1 MAGTTNNV
9 TINFNIGGNALKQLK
24 EYTEKIKLASDQAT
38 ILKDALAS
46 ISGASNHGIVLPNLS
61 SFVDGLSKLTA
72 LPKTKKGLQQLQ
84 EAVTEAIRLGQQ
96 FTVLGR
102 VKVPSLT
109 GLANGFIALNEIKDE
124 NAGDRVSGHLNKIK
138 EAVSEFNGIKTPNLK
153 NIAEAIKML
162 EAIDSQKSADTKKS
176 VVSTRLTSLK
186 KAVKELDGIKIPN
199 LKSFTEG
206 LVSLNQHSVSASTAV
221 GKIREVFHALRSL
234 TAEGDIKLPNVKN
247 VADGFKILNEG
258 VIKSFQT
265 FDKDVK
271 FKKGKQSPFG
281 EFVTYIE
288 ANLKHLSDTLK
299 KYNFDTMK
307 LPNVKNI
314 AEGFKILNEIPL
326 DFRKAGDGRNVI
338 KVIENLQAVSL
349 GLEGMK
355 DVKLPNV
362 KNIAEAFRILNS
374 DILQSEKIKVGNK
387 EQDVSRVVKNLT
399 EIKTGLA
406 GLDTMKLPNL
416 KNIADGFHSLNTVL
430 NNAEN
435 NTQFSTDKFKSNIR
449 AIRDA
454 LQEVRKLE
462 GEEKGKSLS
471 DIKLPNLKNIADGF
485 HRLNTVLNNANNGR
499 KFSTDKFASNIQTIV
514 SAVEPLDT
522 IKLPNLKNIADGF
535 TQLNGLTAK
544 VFDGGV
550 LAKATKPDDIVLVKN
565 LKVLA
570 EGLKG
575 LGKLKLPNV
584 KSISEGFKGLLDLP
598 ALGDAEGKANAKL
611 ENMKKYIRE
620 LTDVLTGEGKD
631 GVKSLANIK
640 IPNVKNIA
648 DSIKTLNELE
658 KLEKVGGKGKGSQTS
673 RLKAWIT
680 ELTSALTS
688 NKLHEIQL
696 PNVKNIADSIAILNG
711 IKREIP
717 DHTVRS
723 IQKLGKALS
732 TLEGISGAANG
743 KALADI
749 KIPNLKNL
757 SEGFK
762 QLADIGKNLPEASR
776 VTNVKET
783 SNFIKAIGEIGE
795 GLGKIPPNLKVPNL
809 KNLAEGFA
817 TLNKIKWPENKA
829 QGSTHFTK
837 NVLEIQ
843 HALEQLTVI
852 KVPNLKNIA
861 DGFKTLNGITV
872 NTNVT
877 ANIKALATALH
888 DDTAKLAGMKL
899 PNFKNIAEGFQILA
913 SIGTHRGN
921 DRVSAHI
928 KAMATALEEFKTLSD
943 KKINIPNIKGI
954 AEGFQ
959 ILNSETLQTGGKGN
973 YEKIR
978 TNLQALRQA
987 LGHLKDLDGKNFPN
1001 VKSIAQGMQSLV
1013 LLEKPVND
1021 LNKIFETM
1029 RDALSKIQGIQVPN
1043 LKSFTAG
1050 FAELKKIITDS
1061 TGNLTNPHFATDM
1074 TNLAQ
1079 ALSGFSAVKLPSGL
1093 QGFAKGIESI
1103 TKVNVGLFAQQ
1114 FHLLMSEINKFN
1126 VNVPASAFDI
1136 FAGKLAVAEAA
1147 LRTIEGRIRQT
1158 QQQFGGMGA
1167 AVTQAISPMDKL
1179 IERFKM
1185 FLQYR
1190 VISTVFQKISS
1201 AIAAVP
1207 TTIIEYEKA
1216 MSNIQSITGATNET
1230 MAKLGDVIKKVA
1242 STTKFSAD
1250 EVADG
1255 MTMIAQAGF
1264 SASESMQMVQAIS
1277 DLATGTLTD
1286 MKTTVDL
1293 VTSAMVVFNIEANNA
1308 SRVSDVFA
1316 NAVNKSKL
1324 TMDKIKTAFN
1334 YIGPVAR
1341 DAGVSFEETATAMML
1356 LANSGQK
1363 ASTIGTGL
1371 RNVFSTLLSP
1381 SKKLREAADAVGV
1394 SVNDLDPRV
1403 NSFRTVVQ
1411 NLGIVVRDSSVAL
1424 DVFGKRGATAVLSL
1438 TQDMGEFDRLASSVT
1453 NVGSAARMA
1462 QTQQEGLYVVWKNLS
1477 DRAKLAAVTLGESGL
1492 TAVMMTLIKTVSN
1505 VIDRFNNY
1513 GKTIG
1518 GSIVIKTVALTTAL
1532 TALVASIKVL
1542 MAVSFAAKIKEWTV
1556 ALLAFNRS
1564 VTATGITTLS
1574 TSIKSVGAA
1583 MVAAVAHVKNFG
1595 AALMTAQGRM
1605 NLFAGGV
1612 VKGLSGLVALTG
1624 ALRTLFAT
1632 IAPLAII
1639 SGIAFAISYMSEQA
1653 QKAKK
1658 EIQEFGNALDGMAN
1672 SVKAISDFYEQT
1684 KEVKSGTDDFI
1695 NAVYT
1700 LTKSFK
1706 DNENSLA
1713 GVREEYADFLRS
1725 IDTAGKKFTDNGA
1738 ALAKL
1743 NEELEKHQKRV
1754 TKDLMG
1760 SLGQQIEQTFNK
1772 LKSGSLLKDG
1782 LKFHINVD
1790 TEEGKKQLAEFED
1803 RYGKMV
1809 KKSSAAGGFQ
1819 WFQIDKATFT
1829 QMNNLVNDVQRGIIK
1844 VNDSQKEMIN
1854 ELASYL
1860 QSVTE
1865 TAINTINDIVKKGT
1879 IPLGAPFEIVEKAC
1893 EEMGYKN
1900 KKVLEAMKVE
1910 WEKAS
1915 DNFMSGA
1922 LAKSMGA
1929 FLEDAKKM
1937 NFSEGLIDAGHIEN
1951 LLGAMDKLAKTQ
1963 GGLLVVEEQLRTTRA
1978 GLIHDNGKLTE
1989 KQKEHN
1995 AAIET
2000 TIKALEESVKEYNKN
2015 IAAQEENVASIRKQN
2030 ENLGNIPAL
2039 IEEAA
2044 SAIAMYADVANKAGD
2059 TTAINFTEEDKKK
2072 AVDYMQASAEHVASY
2087 VKLVSDFHTKLQAIF
2102 NAEGVDYET
2111 KRRQAQNL
2119 VEETL
2124 AQSQILHK
2132 RSIELQ
2138 QQRNADE
2145 RALTLIRTA
2154 FTLGEHKNALAELA
2168 AMEKDAREKYKND
2181 QETLTAELH
2190 RIYVKRGELIGKEIN
2205 AAVKAPKG
2213 ISAMVEETM
2222 QAMKVEVASMK
2233 VAIKDEIGLIHQREE
2248 AFKQG
2253 NKALGLSS
2261 EQALKAEQEAWARH
2275 TNALIKQL
2283 EDTKAT
2289 IMNLFSGQELEA
2301 ELKPIDELIKKL
2313 KAESIEGQD
2322 KARVA
2327 RLKGAAIEAAE
2338 TRGRIEAEAKKLK
2351 EAITREQEKALHE
2364 IALLEAQGVITHEQ
2378 AERAKAEISIKYIE
2392 QGIQLRRQQMLQL
2405 AATEDDYFRNQAQ
2418 IQNLISEIQKA
2429 EDEIVKIRRKGME
2442 KQAKVIAD
2450 GQKKLAE
2457 IEGKMG
2463 SSAFSAKEQ
2472 AKITANYEKEFERR
2486 RQLGEE
2492 NAQALAEAETK
2503 PLDKVTQAVQK
2514 HAAKRM
2520 EIQSKTTEK
2529 VASLEKELAQK
2540 QEEFERKKLDIIN
2553 KYNAKR
2559 RDLQTSLQ
2567 DKLHN
2572 IETAG
2577 LSGKKKEKADI
2588 DYARGKRNKAM
2599 SDMDEAIRSGDSQA
2613 LDRISKE
2620 LESAMGAFESA
2631 SNPKRYKGEIMGI
2644 YEALQKI
2651 IDAQEEIEKNEAER
2665 KNTQE
2670 VDALTKK
2677 IQTANDA
2684 MEKSLAVE
2692 GERHNK
2698 TMTNLKAE
2706 ADEIRKQVA
2715 LAQQLSDTYANG
2727 LQLGNAN
2734 LPNAPTGPAPKD
2746 NSTMKG
2752 TFGYGVEQIV
2762 QATAQ
2767 AGTAIEKALEI
2778 GKSTHKQMIDGW
2790 IADHALYGKT
2800 ASGEVKKLNDE
2811 QMQILARSGEEF
2823 RKAFPSIGEI
2833 LKDSDVAGQT
2843 EVVTDQFL
2851 SEWRKAYEEYKTT
2864 ADNASIEA
2872 SQKAIEA
2879 YQNISPEMKKA
2890 INHAILSGTVS
2901 GSNDA
2906 QQNIVA
2912 FAQVAQQSLA
2922 SIGTGIAN
2930 GIATGVSTGVE
2941 KAKAVEQ
2948 QWRWEE
2954 RDGKMWAVYGQGLAD
2969 AVKDGVDQA
2978 QGVEKAWR
2986 EVISADGRTIYTNL
3000 TDAQRQGYADMAA
3013 AAKSTAAIISTEY
3026 ETLYTRITK
3035 NGKDSYKELSQ
3046 EQMKAVAEQGEAALK
3061 AGDLFVKTTERGLSV
3076 YQNMTEKI
3084 SITDW
3089 AKKFNAAEAEKAA
3102 YDTAKK
3108 AMGTWTTTIQ
3118 QSEPAFITI
3127 EASESHLNK
3136 AETEV
3141 EAVKLKIAE
3150 KAAKMNVEVD
3160 TSSTAKVKE
3169 AAQQLI
3175 RDIEEDPAKI
3185 ATEVDN
3191 SSKNEVKEE
3200 LKTLVENLEEKE
3212 QIRVQ
3217 AELEKKSITDV
3228 NNELKQITKELSDK
3242 QKLLLQP
3249 GIDDAKKREL
3259 LADIDN
3265 LAKQA
3270 EDKLKKLE
3278 ATVETEEAKKQIAQ
3292 LIAMFQKIPK
3302 EVKTH
3307 IDVDI
3312 NKAIQ
3317 NVDTIIRKINSIP
3330 DKKTTVHE
3338 IVERVKKVESKST
3351 GGLVGA
3357 YATGGRVRRPE
3368 EPEQYADGG
3377 QTFRRLPSRYI
3388 SRGSGHKDDV
3398 PALLMKNEF
3407 VHRAAAVK
3415 KYGLNFMYKLN
3426 NLEIPTS
3433 ITRMFADGG
3442 LVSNAITSIQKF
3454 ATGGLVKSARRKLED
3469 MFSGSGVNLNV
3480 DNLNVVGKLEQAA
3493 DNYTSPIAV
3502 QALYTIAKSIE
3513 ANVARFAEGGPLTST
3528 VLTSRQMSEISG
3540 KYHTIIAQARQEG
3553 NTAIA
3558 KALSEEQANL
3568 AKLASALKGNLDNIN
3583 IAYNKQ
3589 VQKLTEAHNKRVSEK
3604 EAEYK
3609 SNVNSENESYG
3620 KRVDSDN
3627 KAYAKEDEEYNKS
3640 IAQLK
3645 SDYEKELE
3653 ELEKTLKD
3661 KKEATRKEEERE
3673 AKEEAKTQKSYEKED
3688 KRYAKETADRK
3699 KSHDDELAAA
3709 KKEYEDAQFK
3719 YEAELEQKKQEVDA
3733 KKSEIEN
3740 FKNQMA
3746 SRKFPANSK
3755 KIREASVEEVMEAH
3769 ISQTKSEN
3777 KGDDYIY
3784 AIDLGGLVKAEDNKG
3799 EPPTDAEI
3807 QKLYKAIRPY
3817 TESEIRHR
3825 NKLATIANNP
3835 PYSRQA
3841 REQLEKY
3848 NNDLNELTGYN
3859 AYKRALK
3866 AKELGVSIA
3875 NIENADKEP
3884 SKPRQSKPYREYLNS
3899 HYTTDYKQPY
3909 AQAQRDLDE
3918 FLKADSPKTTYNKRV
3933 AELKQ
3938 AYDEAKKEAEEARAE
3953 VMEQRKEHAEQLA
3966 ETRASRAEELRQAQ
3980 IDYDEGVA
3988 ATKEKYNTDLS
3999 EAEENRRV
4007 LLEERKTAIAERD
4020 KEHKDNLD
4028 GYKKDYDDT
4037 VSEATAS
4044 YNEDMA
4050 SAKESYDSDVSSARS
4065 QYSSD
4070 VASLREDTQNSVNSA
4085 KESMNDSISRA
4096 QADMQEDFKSQEDAA
4111 RQALAEKRD
4120 TYSTT
4125 MKEAEEALVD
4135 SIERPSTTVAAQES
4149 VEKATEQISENA
4161 VLQKY
4166 GMGVEE
4172 LIRRLSKGLWKF
4184 ATGGLVPST
4193 ATSKPN
4199 TDSVLSLLMPNEF
4212 VMSAKAVRTFGLDFM
4227 NSINN
4232 LRLPAFAIGG
4242 AVSAGGSAPPEIRS
4256 FKAGEMAVNKT
4267 VYALDLTLNNTHI
4280 GELMGERN
4288 VIDRFIG
4295 EMQRARMSLGAT
4307 A

>member
-9 TINFNIGGNALKQLK
+9 TINFNIAGNALKQIDK
-24 EYTEKIKLASDQAT
+24 YTEKIKLASDQAT
-38 ILKDALAS
+38 ILKNALAS

-61 SFVDGLSKLTA
+61 GFVDGLSKLTA

-84 EAVTEAIRLGQQ
+84 EAVTEAIRLGKQ

-124 NAGDRVSGHLNKIK
+124 SAGDRVSGHLKKIK
-138 EAVSEFNGIKTPNLK
+138 EAVSDFNGIKTPNLK

-162 EAIDSQKSADTKKS
+162 EAIDSQKSADAKKS

-234 TAEGDIKLPNVKN
+234 TAGGDIKLPNVKN

-288 ANLKHLSDTLK
+288 ANLKHLSEILK
-299 KYNFDTMK
+299 KYDFDKMK

-326 DFRKAGDGRNVI
+326 DFRQAGSGKNVT
-338 KVIENLQAVSL
+338 KVIENLQAISL

-355 DVKLPNV
+355 NVKLPNV

-374 DILQSEKIKVGNK
+374 DILQSEKIKVGNT
-387 EQDVSRVVKNLT
+387 EQSVSRVVKNLT

-430 NNAEN
+430 KNAEDG
-435 NTQFSTDKFKSNIR
+435 TQFSTNKFKSNIKT
-449 AIRDA
+449 IRDA

-485 HRLNTVLNNANNGR
+485 HRLNTVLNNADNGKR
-499 KFSTDKFASNIQTIV
+499 FSTDKFTSNIQAIV
-514 SAVEPLDT
+514 SAVEPLGN

-584 KSISEGFKGLLDLP
+584 KSLSDGFKGLLDLP
-598 ALGDAEGKANAKL
+598 DISVANSDASKKL

-620 LTDVLTGEGKD
+620 LTNVLTGEGKD
-631 GVKSLANIK
+631 GLKSLANIK

-658 KLEKVGGKGKGSQTS
+658 KLEKVGGTGKGSGTS

-711 IKREIP
+711 IKKEIP

-762 QLADIGKNLPEASR
+762 QLAEIGKDLPDASR
-776 VTNVKET
+776 VTNLKQT
-783 SNFIKAIGEIGE
+783 SNFIKTIGEIGE
-795 GLGKIPPNLKVPNL
+795 GLGKIPPNLKIPNL

-817 TLNKIKWPENKA
+817 TLNKIKWPEGKV
-829 QGSTHFTK
+829 QGSTNFTK
-837 NVLEIQ
+837 NVEEIQ
-843 HALEQLTVI
+843 HALEKLTII

-913 SIGTHRGN
+913 GIGTHRGN

-959 ILNSETLQTGGKGN
+959 ILNSETLQKTGGKGD
-973 YEKIR
+973 YEKLK
-978 TNLQALRQA
+978 TNIQALRQA

-1013 LLEKPVND
+1013 QLEKPVND

-1050 FAELKKIITDS
+1050 FAELKKIIADS

-1074 TNLAQ
+1074 MNLAQ
-1079 ALSGFSAVKLPSGL
+1079 ALSGFSAVRLPSGL

-1114 FHLLMSEINKFN
+1114 FQLLMAEINKFN

-1293 VTSAMVVFNIEANNA
+1293 VTSAMVVFNIESNNA

-1381 SKKLREAADAVGV
+1381 SKKLREAADAVGI

-1403 NSFRTVVQ
+1403 NSLRTVVQ
-1411 NLGIVVRDSSVAL
+1411 NLGVVVRDSSVAL

-1438 TQDMGEFDRLASSVT
+1438 TQDMGEFDRLAASVV

-1462 QTQQEGLYVVWKNLS
+1462 QTQQEGLYVIWKNLA
-1477 DRAKLAAVTLGESGL
+1477 DRAKLAAVTIGESGF
-1492 TAVMMTLIKTVSN
+1492 TAALKTVIKSVSD
-1505 VIDRFNNY
+1505 VIDAFNQLSKSTF
-1513 GKTIG
+1513 GVV
-1518 GSIVIKTVALTTAL
+1518 VIKTTMLTTAFL
-1532 TALVASIKVL
+1532 GLVATVKVIASL
-1542 MAVSFAAKIKEWTV
+1542 GLAAKLAEW
-1556 ALLAFNRS
+1556 
-1564 VTATGITTLS
+1564 
-1574 TSIKSVGAA
+1574 GAA
-1583 MVAAVAHVKNFG
+1583 MMALNRSALAVLGTLLKFSLWKFPVGVINFFRTGTVAATGMG
-1595 AALMTAQGRM
+1595 AAVTGLKTAFVG
-1605 NLFAGGV
+1605 LWAAVWPLLAITAV
-1612 VKGLSGLVALTG
+1612 VGIFSWLSEKSKEGERAVQRLGTELDGLSNSIASLV
-1624 ALRTLFAT
+1624 
-1632 IAPLAII
+1632 
-1639 SGIAFAISYMSEQA
+1639 
-1653 QKAKK
+1653 
-1658 EIQEFGNALDGMAN
+1658 
-1672 SVKAISDFYEQT
+1672 DFNKQT
-1684 KEVKSGTDDFI
+1684 KLVKDGTDEYM
-1695 NAVYT
+1695 NAVYG
-1700 LTKSFK
+1700 LVKSFR
-1706 DNENSLA
+1706 DNENALV
-1713 GVREEYADFLRS
+1713 GVKAEYADFLRT
-1725 IDTAGKKFTDNGA
+1725 IDPLEK
-1738 ALAKL
+1738 KL
-1743 NEELEKHQKRV
+1743 NDGGKALENLNRAMEKQQARKSAELMQQLGAELEKNYEKAMKRQKIDLSDRKQYSNYGELDTIV
-1754 TKDLMG
+1754 TG
-1760 SLGQQIEQTFNK
+1760 SQAYARIIKSTFEQM
-1772 LKSGSLLKDG
+1772 S
-1782 LKFHINVD
+1782 
-1790 TEEGKKQLAEFED
+1790 
-1803 RYGKMV
+1803 RY
-1809 KKSSAAGGFQ
+1809 
-1819 WFQIDKATFT
+1819 
-1829 QMNNLVNDVQRGIIK
+1829 VNDVERGIIK
-1844 VNDSQKEMIN
+1844 IDESQRDVFNK
-1854 ELASYL
+1854 LASTV
-1860 QSVTE
+1860 QHISE
-1865 TAINTINDIVKKGT
+1865 EAINNVQRIVQAG
-1879 IPLGAPFEIVEKAC
+1879 ILPLGTPFDVVKEKC
-1893 EEMGYKN
+1893 IEMGYTN
-1900 KKVLEAMKVE
+1900 ERVLEAMKVE

-1915 DNFMSGA
+1915 TNFANSA
-1922 LAKSMGA
+1922 LTKSMGA
-1929 FLEDAKKM
+1929 FLEEVNRF
-1937 NFSEGLIDAGHIEN
+1937 NFGDNLVSGEHIKTLTSQMSELVS
-1951 LLGAMDKLAKTQ
+1951 TQ
-1963 GGLLVVEEQLRTTRA
+1963 GALLVAEEQLKSTRA
-1978 GLIHDNGKLTE
+1978 QLIPVTKNMTDE
-1989 KQKEHN
+1989 ER
-1995 AAIET
+1995 ET
-2000 TIKALEESVKEYNKN
+2000 NSALEATIATLESNIKEYENSISVKERE
-2015 IAAQEENVASIRKQN
+2015 IAATRKQA
-2030 ENLGNIPAL
+2030 ESIKDLPERIRQ
-2039 IEEAA
+2039 AA
-2044 SAIAMYADVANKAGD
+2044 NAVAMYADVANKAGD
-2059 TTAINFTEEDKKK
+2059 TTAINFDEADIQK
-2072 AVDYMQASAEHVASY
+2072 AESYMKSSIEHVASY
-2087 VKLVSDFHTKLQAIF
+2087 NAIVAKF
-2102 NAEGVDYET
+2102 QEDIKAVFSNKDIDIEEQ
-2111 KRRQAQNL
+2111 KRQAENVTQAF
-2119 VEETL
+2119 L
-2124 AQSQILHK
+2124 AQAQELNK

-2138 QQRNADE
+2138 RERNENE
-2145 RALTLIRTA
+2145 RALTLIRVATVM
-2154 FTLGEHKNALAELA
+2154 GVNKEALAEI
-2168 AMEKDAREKYKND
+2168 DAREKEAVKKYADNEEAK
-2181 QETLTAELH
+2181 TAEL
-2190 RIYVKRGELIGKEIN
+2190 RKCAEQRRQILEKEVN
-2205 AAVKAPKG
+2205 VAVKAPKG

-2222 QAMKVEVASMK
+2222 QAMKIEVASMK
-2233 VAIKDEIGLIHQREE
+2233 VAIKDEIGLIHQKEE
-2248 AFKQG
+2248 AFKQS
-2253 NKALGLSS
+2253 NKAIGLSS
-2261 EQALKAEQEAWARH
+2261 EQAAKAEQEAWARH
-2275 TNALIKQL
+2275 TNKLIEQL
-2283 EDTKAT
+2283 EDKKKT
-2289 IMNLFSGQELEA
+2289 IMSLFSGQELEA
-2301 ELKPIDELIKKL
+2301 ELKPIEELIKKL
-2313 KAESIEGQD
+2313 HAESIEGQD

-2351 EAITREQEKALHE
+2351 ETITREQEKALHE
-2364 IALLEAQGVITHEQ
+2364 IALLEAQGVVTHEQ
-2378 AERAKAEISIKYIE
+2378 AERAKAEASIKYIE

-2442 KQAKVIAD
+2442 EQTKVIAE

-2463 SSAFSAKEQ
+2463 ASAFSAREQ
-2472 AKITANYEKEFERR
+2472 AKITANYEKEFEKR

-2540 QEEFERKKLDIIN
+2540 QEDFERKKLEIIK

-2572 IETAG
+2572 IETSG

-2588 DYARGKRNKAM
+2588 DYARTKRNRAM
-2599 SDMDEAIRSGDSQA
+2599 GDMEEAISSGDSQA

-2620 LESAMGAFESA
+2620 LESAMGAFEGA
-2631 SNPKRYKGEIMGI
+2631 SKPKKYLGEIMDI

-2651 IDAQEEIEKNEAER
+2651 IDAQEQIEKQEAER
-2665 KNTQE
+2665 KNNQE

-2698 TMTNLKAE
+2698 TMANLKAE

-2767 AGTAIEKALEI
+2767 VGTAIEKALEI
-2778 GKSTHKQMIDGW
+2778 GKVTHKQMIDGW
-2790 IADHALYGKT
+2790 IADHVLYGKT

-2811 QMQILARSGEEF
+2811 QMQILAKSGEEF
-2823 RKAFPSIGEI
+2823 RKAFPDIGEI
-2833 LKDSDVAGQT
+2833 LKDSDVVGQT

-2851 SEWRKAYEEYKTT
+2851 GEWRKAYEEYKTT

-2879 YQNISPEMKKA
+2879 YQNISPEMKKV

-2922 SIGTGIAN
+2922 SIGTGISN
-2930 GIATGVSTGVE
+2930 GMVQGATTGVE
-2941 KAKAVEQ
+2941 KAKAIEQ
-2948 QWRWEE
+2948 QWQWEE

-2969 AVKDGVDQA
+2969 AVADGVGQA
-2978 QGVEKAWR
+2978 QNVEKAWR
-2986 EVISADGRTIYTNL
+2986 TEVSADGKVWYTNL
-3000 TDAQRQGYADMAA
+3000 TEAQRQGYADMAA
-3013 AAKSTAAIISTEY
+3013 AAKSAASGISTEY
-3026 ETLYTRITK
+3026 ETLYVRMTKFGEDHYRRITQEEAK
-3035 NGKDSYKELSQ
+3035 AIATKE
-3046 EQMKAVAEQGEAALK
+3046 ANALK
-3061 AGDLFVKTTERGLSV
+3061 ESELYVMTAEKGLQV
-3076 YQNMTEKI
+3076 YQNMSEKMT
-3084 SITDW
+3084 ITDW
-3089 AKKFNAAEAEKAA
+3089 AEKFNAAEAEKEARKTGEVVVA
-3102 YDTAKK
+3102 TFTSAVGKDGVRVPVQIDKDAVAQSAKEATSQMQSVAQNNPITAKADVAGSAQEGKKAGEAAINAAAQTAEKKEVSLTVEVPKQEITSTMKDVAAQAEQVVEKKPIELELKISQSSIDKVKADYKRLFDDVKKDSELEITAKANIDEANRKLASLK
-3108 AMGTWTTTIQ
+3108 AMLDNLGKTIVSVTVTAVVDAALRNLRKVQ
-3118 QSEPAFITI
+3118 DEISRIKDKTVTITVRTKK
-3127 EASESHLNK
+3127 EGGS
-3136 AETEV
+3136 V
-3141 EAVKLKIAE
+3141 EA
-3150 KAAKMNVEVD
+3150 
-3160 TSSTAKVKE
+3160 
-3169 AAQQLI
+3169 
-3175 RDIEEDPAKI
+3175 
-3185 ATEVDN
+3185 
-3191 SSKNEVKEE
+3191 
-3200 LKTLVENLEEKE
+3200 
-3212 QIRVQ
+3212 
-3217 AELEKKSITDV
+3217 
-3228 NNELKQITKELSDK
+3228 
-3242 QKLLLQP
+3242 
-3249 GIDDAKKREL
+3249 
-3259 LADIDN
+3259 
-3265 LAKQA
+3265 
-3270 EDKLKKLE
+3270 
-3278 ATVETEEAKKQIAQ
+3278 
-3292 LIAMFQKIPK
+3292 
-3302 EVKTH
+3302 
-3307 IDVDI
+3307 
-3312 NKAIQ
+3312 
-3317 NVDTIIRKINSIP
+3317 
-3330 DKKTTVHE
+3330 
-3338 IVERVKKVESKST
+3338 ST
-3351 GGLVGA
+3351 GGYIEHLIPE
-3357 YATGGRVRRPE
+3357 YNKGGRVRRPEE

-3502 QALYTIAKSIE
+3502 QAINTLAKNVEASISKFS
-3513 ANVARFAEGGPLTST
+3513 NGGILTSS
-3528 VLTSRQMSEISG
+3528 VLTTTQMSAISA
-3540 KYHTIIAQARQEG
+3540 KYNALISEARREG
-3553 NTAIA
+3553 NANIA
-3558 KALSEEQANL
+3558 KALSNEQAGIK
-3568 AKLASALKGNLDNIN
+3568 KLTSELEITLGNLNTS
-3583 IAYNKQ
+3583 YNKE
-3589 VQKLTEAHNKRVSEK
+3589 VQKLTEAHTKRMSDKKAEYERTMASANESYNKRVSE
-3604 EAEYK
+3604 
-3609 SNVNSENESYG
+3609 
-3620 KRVDSDN
+3620 DN
-3627 KAYAKEDEEYNKS
+3627 RRYAKEDEDYHTSNAKRDKEYSDANVKRDEEYNKS
-3640 IAQLK
+3640 ISQLK
-3645 SDYEKELE
+3645 KDHEKELAD
-3653 ELEKTLKD
+3653 LEKTLKD
-3661 KKEATRKEEERE
+3661 KREAARKEEEQE

-3699 KSHDDELAAA
+3699 KAHEKELADA

-3719 YEAELEQKKQEVDA
+3719 YETELESKKQEVDA
-3733 KKSEIEN
+3733 KKAEIEN

-3769 ISQTKSEN
+3769 IAQTKSEN

-3817 TESEIRHR
+3817 TETEKRHR
-3825 NKLATIANNP
+3825 DKLATIANNP

-3918 FLKADSPKTTYNKRV
+3918 FLKADSPKTTYDKRV

-3966 ETRASRAEELRQAQ
+3966 ETRANRAEELRQAQ
-3980 IDYDEGVA
+3980 LEYDEGVKTA
-3988 ATKEKYNTDLS
+3988 KENYNTSYKEQTDAYNTEKM
-3999 EAEENRRV
+3999 EAETAYREDKAAAEKERQES
-4007 LLEERKTAIAERD
+4007 LLDRQNSIAERD
-4020 KEHKDNLD
+4020 KDYKDD
-4028 GYKKDYDDT
+4028 IAERKRDYDEY
-4037 VSEATAS
+4037 VAENSIS
-4044 YNEDMA
+4044 YAEDMA
-4050 SAKESYDSDVSSARS
+4050 AAKESYQSNVADARS
-4065 QYSSD
+4065 RYGED
-4070 VASLREDTQNSVNSA
+4070 VASL
-4085 KESMNDSISRA
+4085 KESTKSEVESIKGSMNDSISRA

-4111 RQALAEKRD
+4111 RQALEEKKD

-4125 MKEAEEALVD
+4125 KKEAEEALVD
-4135 SIERPSTTVAAQES
+4135 SIEHPSTTVAAQES
-4149 VEKATEQISENA
+4149 VEKATEKMSEDA

-4166 GMGVEE
+4166 GMSVEE

-4212 VMSAKAVRTFGLDFM
+4212 VMSAKAVRTFGTDFM

-4232 LRLPAFAIGG
+4232 LRLPAFA
-4242 AVSAGGSAPPEIRS
+4242 AGGSVSAASGISPDIRS

-4267 VYALDLTLNNTHI
+4267 IHALDLTINNTHI

-4295 EMQRARMSLGAT
+4295 EMQRARMGLGAT